1 MIRIIQNNKVRRR
14 LAPDANDANMQ
25 IISFS
30 LGELQANCY
39 LLIKDKECLL
49 IDPADDA
56 NFLLEE
62 ITRRNLK
69 LVGLLATHGHF
80 DHIMAVGE
88 IQLTYPEI
96 PLYINLKDEF
106 LLDRLQ
112 ETAEYF
118 LGHKIA
124 IIKPKKISAVP
135 ENELKI
141 FRLAEASAKRANFKI
156 KIILSPGHTP
166 GSVCFYF
173 ADDKILF
180 SGDLIFKDGIGR
192 YDFSYSNKKQL
203 FDSIN
208 LITKTIP
215 EDVIIYSGHGEK
227 TTIKTFKT
235 YWNKIL

>member
-1 MIRIIQNNKVRRR
+1 M
-14 LAPDANDANMQ
+14 PDANDANMQ

>member
-1 MIRIIQNNKVRRR
+1 V
-14 LAPDANDANMQ
+14 PDTNDANMQ

>member
-1 MIRIIQNNKVRRR
+1 
-14 LAPDANDANMQ
+14 MQ
-25 IISFS
+25 ILSFS

-39 LLIKDKECLL
+39 LLIKDNECLL
-49 IDPADDA
+49 IDPADEA
-56 NFLLEE
+56 SFLLEE
-62 ITRRNLK
+62 IARRNLN
-69 LVGLLATHGHF
+69 LVGMLATHGHF

-88 IQLTYPEI
+88 IQLTYPKI
-96 PLYINLKDEF
+96 PLYISSKDKF

-112 ETAEYF
+112 ATAEYF
-118 LGHKIA
+118 LGRQL
-124 IIKPKKISAVP
+124 IITAPKLVRSVNRRDVINHVSTY
-135 ENELKI
+135 EIE
-141 FRLAEASAKRANFKI
+141 
-156 KIILSPGHTP
+156 IIYVPGHTP

>member
-1 MIRIIQNNKVRRR
+1 V
-14 LAPDANDANMQ
+14 PDANDANMQ

>member
-1 MIRIIQNNKVRRR
+1 VRRSEDPT
-14 LAPDANDANMQ
+14 A
-25 IISFS
+25 SFS
-30 LGELQANCY
+30 YASKHRGV
-39 LLIKDKECLL
+39 
-49 IDPADDA
+49 
-56 NFLLEE
+56 FLLEE

>member
-14 LAPDANDANMQ
+14 LVPDANDANMQ

>member
-1 MIRIIQNNKVRRR
+1 V
-14 LAPDANDANMQ
+14 PDANDANMQ

-156 KIILSPGHTP
+156 KIIFSPGHTP

-192 YDFSYSNKKQL
+192 YDFS
-203 FDSIN
+203 
-208 LITKTIP
+208 
-215 EDVIIYSGHGEK
+215 
-227 TTIKTFKT
+227 
-235 YWNKIL
+235 

>member
-1 MIRIIQNNKVRRR
+1 M
-14 LAPDANDANMQ
+14 PDTNDANMQ

>member
-1 MIRIIQNNKVRRR
+1 
-14 LAPDANDANMQ
+14 MQ

>member
-1 MIRIIQNNKVRRR
+1 IIQNNKVRRR
-14 LAPDANDANMQ
+14 LVPDANDANMQ